1 MPLEIKLGKVDKVKW
16 TVDSFNFVATRKT
29 DSEPVKV
36 YGIEFNSVKPI
47 SHQSVALNFILDH
60 NCHTIKEIN
69 KCFDDIYSKYVTK
82 TIYSYTRV
90 IK

>member
-1 MPLEIKLGKVDKVKW
+1 MYI
-16 TVDSFNFVATRKT
+16 
-29 DSEPVKV
+29 
-36 YGIEFNSVKPI
+36 
-47 SHQSVALNFILDH
+47 ALNFILDH